1 MRGKNPEM
9 VSSLLFM
16 TENKCFL
23 IRICGK
29 IIAEKYSMLTDP
41 CLLFEWI
48 PEQGMHFS
56 AVRDRMVF
64 LVLLMTTEF
73 VRKNGKII

>member
-1 MRGKNPEM
+1 
-9 VSSLLFM
+9 
-16 TENKCFL
+16 
-23 IRICGK
+23 
-29 IIAEKYSMLTDP
+29 MLTDS

-56 AVRDRMVF
+56 AVRDRMAF